1 MSSPC
6 TLYARSAGKLWQPQL
21 GCRCQ
26 KVMSV
31 CMANCIWNCHYWDIL
46 WYYTTFSWHF
56 YSKQLIFSAKNQ
68 EDTNSRNSQKL
79 RHISQTSRDVCVSN
93 ISSIRLVKRQQI
105 ESVVYN
111 MHYCGSRSHEAKLQ
125 SGVNWFTEKRGGY
138 PGRTP
143 VEPQWWVDKGLTQ
156 TLKIIEPGFIYTQLL
171 TFFI

>member
-1 MSSPC
+1 MHAQQGSW
-6 TLYARSAGKLWQPQL
+6 RPQL

-26 KVMSV
+26 NIMSV

-46 WYYTTFSWHF
+46 WYYTTFSWHL
-56 YSKQLIFSAKNQ
+56 YSKQLIFNAK
-68 EDTNSRNSQKL
+68 NSQKL

-93 ISSIRLVKRQQI
+93 RLVKRQHI

-111 MHYCGSRSHEAKLQ
+111 MNDCGSRSHEAKLQ

-156 TLKIIEPGFIYTQLL
+156 TLKIIEPGFIYTKLL